1 MYLGT
6 IPVIFKLEYWVQQNW
21 GLPFLSHI
29 FHLFKTHQVNSYLC
43 SMFIVCTVYSN
54 SFYGIKKVYCLLTY
68 FSHFFSLVT
77 WPSTTF

>member
-6 IPVIFKLEYWVQQNW
+6 IPAIFKLEYWVQQNW

-43 SMFIVCTVYSN
+43 SMFIVCTVHSN
-54 SFYGIKKVYCLLTY
+54 K
-68 FSHFFSLVT
+68 
-77 WPSTTF
+77 